1 MSKRFERAQI
11 LPEKKLP
18 DASELIAA
26 GKKLA
31 QSVRVKPNPFLET
44 QNVAC
49 ESEYKR
55 AMMKQGAV
63 MFHSQIGYRQFS
75 KSQRA
80 YAEIYTRLKDANYR
94 IDRYGICLDWNM
106 GYPSHERATRPRGT
120 GMILADPQDF
130 RALTQSAPVAPH
142 FGDFMMGMPAAVENV
157 SAALEAGSTSIGNL
171 GQYFTYRLPQWHDEL
186 AQTSATVT
194 ALALCSA
201 QSFNSV
207 QGFVVSA
214 QPNDKPVEILIHS
227 NLDDGFAPLFNDL
240 TCVFG
245 IVLLEKYIVETLL
258 GGHAAHCY
266 GHTFENPLTRLA
278 FQRALARV
286 SDTPGSMVYGN
297 TTIYL
302 EGEAENYANLASY
315 LLVDILAQ
323 KILPT
328 GHAINPIPVTE
339 AIRIPEI
346 DEIVNAQMFANRLA
360 ARAEHFPE
368 LLDTTRA
375 DAVADKLIASGKQFQ
390 ENVLQ
395 GLSEAEIDI
404 KNPFELMLA
413 LRRVGAKK
421 LEREFGPGEL
431 RAEQKRAPVVM
442 ATTIAALQA
451 RADKLV
457 NALDKTLR
465 DELSASGAIVV
476 TASTDVHEYGK
487 IFLESVLERLD
498 MRLIDCGIAADPD
511 VVAARAKQFHADAIA
526 ISTYNGIALSYLRE
540 LRNELQRQGIS
551 PMIFIGGRLNQIPE
565 DTANSMPE
573 DVTDELRALGAAACV
588 RVEDM
593 LAELQKVVEPRV
605 KILQ

>member
-1 MSKRFERAQI
+1 MKSFERTKI
-11 LPEKKLP
+11 LPETKLP
-18 DASELIAA
+18 DASALIAE
-26 GKKLA
+26 GRQLA
-31 QSVRVKPNPFLET
+31 ESVRVKPNPFLEMHG
-44 QNVAC
+44 VAS

-55 AMMKQGAV
+55 QRMAQSAV
-63 MFHSQIGYRQFS
+63 MFHSQIGYRQLS

-80 YAEIYTRLKDANYR
+80 YAEIYERLNAVGYR

-106 GYPSHERATRPRGT
+106 GYPSEQRATRPRGT
-120 GMILADPQDF
+120 GMILERPEDF

-186 AQTSATVT
+186 ASTSATIT
-194 ALALCSA
+194 ALALCA
-201 QSFNSV
+201 
-207 QGFVVSA
+207 A
-214 QPNDKPVEILIHS
+214 QPLEILIHS
-227 NLDDGFAPLFNDL
+227 NLDDGFAPLLNDL

-245 IVLLEKYIVETLL
+245 IVLLEKYIVEELM
-258 GGHAAHCY
+258 GGRATHCY

-278 FQRALARV
+278 FQRAMARV

-346 DEIVNAQMFANRLA
+346 DEIVNAQLFANRLA
-360 ARAEHFPE
+360 ARSEHFPE
-368 LLDTTRA
+368 LLDLTRA
-375 DAVADKLIASGKQFQ
+375 DAIADQLVTSGKQFQ
-390 ENVLQ
+390 QNVLQ

-404 KNPFELMLA
+404 RNPYEVMLA
-413 LRRVGAKK
+413 LRRIGAKK
-421 LEREFGPGEL
+421 LEAAFGPGEL

-457 NALDKTLR
+457 NTLDTGAR
-465 DELSASGAIVV
+465 DELSASGAVV
-476 TASTDVHEYGK
+476 VVASTDVHEYGK
-487 IFLESVLERLD
+487 IFLETVLERLD
-498 MRLIDCGIAADPD
+498 MQVIDCGIAADSD
-511 VVAARAKQFHADAIA
+511 VVAARAKQSHADAVA
-526 ISTYNGIALSYLRE
+526 ISTYNGIALAYLRE
-540 LRNELQRQGIS
+540 LRHELERSGIS
-551 PMIFIGGRLNQIPE
+551 PMIFIGGRLNQIP
-565 DTANSMPE
+565 DNSPNSMPV
-573 DVTDELRALGAAACV
+573 DVTDELKALGAFSCL

-593 LAELQKVVEPRV
+593 LEQMREVVEPRERME
-605 KILQ
+605 IRD

>member
-1 MSKRFERAQI
+1 MKQLERNQI
-11 LPEKKLP
+11 LPEKRLP
-18 DASELIAA
+18 DANELMAE
-26 GKKLA
+26 GRELA
-31 QSVRVKPNPFLET
+31 QSVHVKPNPFLESHH
-44 QNVAC
+44 VAC

-55 AMMKQGAV
+55 AMMKQGTV
-63 MFHSQIGYRQFS
+63 MFHSQIGYRQLA

-80 YAEIYTRLKDANYR
+80 YTEIYERLNAVGYR

-106 GYPSHERATRPRGT
+106 GYPSRERATRPRGT
-120 GMILADPQDF
+120 GMILERPEDF

-142 FGDFMMGMPAAVENV
+142 FGDFMMGMPAAVENTI
-157 SAALEAGSTSIGNL
+157 AALEAGSTSIGNL

-194 ALALCSA
+194 ALALCSE
-201 QSFNSV
+201 Q
-207 QGFVVSA
+207 
-214 QPNDKPVEILIHS
+214 PVEILIHS

-245 IVLLEKYIVETLL
+245 TALLEKYIVEKLL
-258 GGHAAHCY
+258 GGHAVHCY

-328 GHAINPIPVTE
+328 GHAVNPIPVTE

-360 ARAEHFPE
+360 ARAVNFPE
-368 LLDTTRA
+368 LLDVTRA
-375 DAVADKLIASGKQFQ
+375 DKIADQLVASGKQFQ

-404 KNPFELMLA
+404 ENPVELMLA
-413 LRRVGAKK
+413 LRRIGAKK

-442 ATTIAALQA
+442 ATTVAALQA

-457 NALDKTLR
+457 NALDKNLR
-465 DELSASGAIVV
+465 VELSASGAVVV

-498 MRLIDCGIAADPD
+498 MQLIDCGIAADPD

-540 LRNELQRQGIS
+540 LRNELQRQQIA
-551 PMIFIGGRLNQIPE
+551 PMIFLGGRLNQIPE
-565 DTANSMPE
+565 NSPNSMPV
-573 DVTDELRALGAAACV
+573 DVTDELRALGATACV

-593 LAELQKVVEPRV
+593 LEQLREVVEPRRLPQP
-605 KILQ
+605 IESNSTT

>member
-1 MSKRFERAQI
+1 MKRFERAQI
-11 LPEKKLP
+11 LPEKTLP
-18 DASELIAA
+18 NAAELIAQ
-26 GKKLA
+26 GRNLA
-31 QSVRVKPNPFLET
+31 SGVRVQPNPFLEMHG
-44 QNVAC
+44 VAS

-55 AMMKQGAV
+55 RRMAQGAV
-63 MFHSQIGYRQFS
+63 MFHSQIGYRQLA

-80 YAEIYTRLKDANYR
+80 YAEIYERLNAAGYR

-106 GYPSHERATRPRGT
+106 GYPSEQRAQHPRGT
-120 GMILADPQDF
+120 GMILERREDF

-142 FGDFMMGMPAAVENV
+142 FGDFMMGMPAAVENTI
-157 SAALEAGSTSIGNL
+157 AALEAGSTSVGNL

-194 ALALCSA
+194 ALALCAS
-201 QSFNSV
+201 Q
-207 QGFVVSA
+207 
-214 QPNDKPVEILIHS
+214 PVEILIHS

-245 IVLLEKYIVETLL
+245 MVLLEKYIVETLL
-258 GGHAAHCY
+258 GGHATHCY
-266 GHTFENPLTRLA
+266 GHTFENPVTRLA
-278 FQRALARV
+278 FQRAMARV
-286 SDTPGSMVYGN
+286 SKTPGSMVYGN

-323 KILPT
+323 LAHPT
-328 GHAINPIPVTE
+328 GHAVNPIPVTE

-368 LLDTTRA
+368 LLDLTRA
-375 DAVADKLIASGKQFQ
+375 DAVADQLVASGKQFQ
-390 ENVLQ
+390 ENILQ
-395 GLSEAEIDI
+395 GLGEAEIEI
-404 KNPFELMLA
+404 ENPVELMLA
-413 LRRVGAKK
+413 LRRIGAKK
-421 LEREFGPGEL
+421 LEAAFGPGEI
-431 RAEQKRAPVVM
+431 RAEQKRSPVVM

-457 NALDKTLR
+457 SALDADAR
-465 DELSASGAIVV
+465 GELSTSGAIVV
-476 TASTDVHEYGK
+476 VASTDVHEYGK
-487 IFLESVLERLD
+487 IFLETVLERLD
-498 MRLIDCGIAADPD
+498 MQVIDCGIAADPD
-511 VVAARAKQFHADAIA
+511 RVAARAKQMHADAIA

-540 LRNELQRQGIS
+540 LRAELARSGIS

-565 DTANSMPE
+565 NSADSMPQ
-573 DVTDELRALGAAACV
+573 DVTGELRALGAYSCL

-593 LAELQKVVEPRV
+593 LEQLRAVVEPRE
-605 KILQ
+605 KA

>member
-1 MSKRFERAQI
+1 MKGIQRAQI
-11 LPEKKLP
+11 LPEKNLP
-18 DASELIAA
+18 DAKELIAE

-31 QSVRVKPNPFLET
+31 QAVRVKANPFLET
-44 QNVAC
+44 HNVAC
-49 ESEYKR
+49 ESDYKR
-55 AMMKQGAV
+55 AMMARGAV

-80 YAEIYTRLKDANYR
+80 YAEIYARLQDANYR

-120 GMILADPQDF
+120 GMILERPEDF
-130 RALTQSAPVAPH
+130 RALTQAAPVAPH

-157 SAALEAGSTSIGNL
+157 SAALAAGSTSIGNL
-171 GQYFTYRLPQWHDEL
+171 GQFFTYRLPQWHDEL
-186 AQTSATVT
+186 AQASATVT

-201 QSFNSV
+201 Q
-207 QGFVVSA
+207 
-214 QPNDKPVEILIHS
+214 PVEILIHS

-240 TCVFG
+240 TSVFG
-245 IVLLEKYIVETLL
+245 IVLLEKYIVENLL
-258 GGHAAHCY
+258 GGHAVHCY

-286 SDTPGSMVYGN
+286 SDVPGSMVYGN

-360 ARAEHFPE
+360 ARAENFPA
-368 LLDTTRA
+368 LLDMTRA
-375 DAVADKLIASGKQFQ
+375 DAIADQLVASGKQFQ

-395 GLSEAEIDI
+395 GLSEAEIDVA
-404 KNPFELMLA
+404 NPVELMLA
-413 LRRVGAKK
+413 LRRIGAKK
-421 LEREFGPGEL
+421 LEAAFGAGEL
-431 RAEQKRAPVVM
+431 RAQEKRAPVVM

-451 RADKLV
+451 RADKLL
-457 NALDKTLR
+457 NALDATLR

-487 IFLESVLERLD
+487 IFLEAVLERLD

-540 LRNELQRQGIS
+540 LRAELRRHEIS

-565 DTANSMPE
+565 NTENSMPV
-573 DVTDELRALGAAACV
+573 DVTEELRALDAIACA

-593 LAELQKVVEPRV
+593 LVELQKVVEPRGE
-605 KILQ
+605 IGD

>member
-1 MSKRFERAQI
+1 MKHFERAQT
-11 LPEKKLP
+11 LPEKNLP
-18 DASELIAA
+18 DANELIAE

-31 QSVRVKPNPFLET
+31 QSVRVKANPFLET
-44 QNVAC
+44 HRVAC
-49 ESEYKR
+49 ESDYKR
-55 AMMKQGAV
+55 ARMARGEV

-80 YAEIYTRLKDANYR
+80 YAEIYERLNAVGYR

-120 GMILADPQDF
+120 GMILERPEDY

-171 GQYFTYRLPQWHDEL
+171 GQFFTYRLPQWHDEL

-201 QSFNSV
+201 Q
-207 QGFVVSA
+207 
-214 QPNDKPVEILIHS
+214 PVEILIHS

-258 GGHAAHCY
+258 GGHAVHCY

-286 SDTPGSMVYGN
+286 SETPGSMVYGN

-323 KILPT
+323 KVLPT

-346 DEIVNAQMFANRLA
+346 DEIVSAQMFANRLA
-360 ARAEHFPE
+360 ARAENFPE
-368 LLDTTRA
+368 MLDTTRA
-375 DAVADKLIASGKQFQ
+375 DAIADKLIASGKQFQ
-390 ENVLQ
+390 ENILQ
-395 GLSEAEIDI
+395 GLREAEIDV

-413 LRRVGAKK
+413 LRRIGAKK

-431 RAEQKRAPVVM
+431 RAEEKRAPVVM

-457 NALDKTLR
+457 NALDTTLR
-465 DELSASGAIVV
+465 EELSASGAIVV

-498 MRLIDCGIAADPD
+498 MQLIDCGIAADPD

-540 LRNELQRQGIS
+540 LRDELQRQQIA

-565 DTANSMPE
+565 DSANSMPE
-573 DVTDELRALGAAACV
+573 DVTEELRALDATACV

-593 LAELQKVVEPRV
+593 LMELQKVVEPRE
-605 KILQ
+605 KKLL

>member
-1 MSKRFERAQI
+1 MKHFERTQI
-11 LPEKKLP
+11 LPEKILP
-18 DASELIAA
+18 DAHELIAE

-31 QSVRVKPNPFLET
+31 QAVRVQPNPFLET
-44 QNVAC
+44 HRVAC

-55 AMMKQGAV
+55 AMMKQGTV

-80 YAEIYTRLKDANYR
+80 YAEIYARLQDANYR

-106 GYPSHERATRPRGT
+106 GYPSRERAARPRGT
-120 GMILADPQDF
+120 GMILERPEDF
-130 RALTQSAPVAPH
+130 RALTQAAPVAPH

-171 GQYFTYRLPQWHDEL
+171 GQFFTYRLPQWHDEL
-186 AQTSATVT
+186 AQVSATVT
-194 ALALCSA
+194 ALALCAA
-201 QSFNSV
+201 Q
-207 QGFVVSA
+207 
-214 QPNDKPVEILIHS
+214 PVEILIHS

-240 TCVFG
+240 TSVFG

-258 GGHAAHCY
+258 GGHAVHCY

-286 SDTPGSMVYGN
+286 SAMPGSMVYGN

-339 AIRIPEI
+339 ALRIPEI

-360 ARAEHFPE
+360 ARAENFPE
-368 LLDTTRA
+368 LLDMTRA
-375 DAVADKLIASGKQFQ
+375 DAIADQLVASGKQFQ

-395 GLSEAEIDI
+395 GLSEAKIDI
-404 KNPFELMLA
+404 ANPVELMLA
-413 LRRVGAKK
+413 LRRIGAKK
-421 LEREFGPGEL
+421 LEAAFGAGEL
-431 RAEQKRAPVVM
+431 RAQEKRAPVVM

-451 RADKLV
+451 RADTLL
-457 NALDKTLR
+457 NGLDKNLR

-487 IFLESVLERLD
+487 IFLEAVLERLD
-498 MRLIDCGIAADPD
+498 MQLIDCGIAADPD

-526 ISTYNGIALSYLRE
+526 ISTYNGIALAYLRE
-540 LRNELQRQGIS
+540 LRGELQRQQIA

-565 DTANSMPE
+565 NTENSMPV
-573 DVTDELRALGAAACV
+573 DVTDELRALGAYSCV

-593 LAELQKVVEPRV
+593 LVELREVVEPRE
-605 KILQ
+605 KLET

>member
-1 MSKRFERAQI
+1 MKHFERAQI
-11 LPEKKLP
+11 LSEKILP
-18 DASELIAA
+18 DANELIAQ

-31 QSVRVKPNPFLET
+31 QAVRVQPNPFLET
-44 QNVAC
+44 HRVAC

-80 YAEIYTRLKDANYR
+80 YAEIYARLQDANYR

-120 GMILADPQDF
+120 GMILERAEDF
-130 RALTQSAPVAPH
+130 RALTQAAPVAPH

-157 SAALEAGSTSIGNL
+157 SAALAAGSTSIGNL
-171 GQYFTYRLPQWHDEL
+171 GQFFTYRLPQWHDEL
-186 AQTSATVT
+186 AQTSATIT

-201 QSFNSV
+201 Q
-207 QGFVVSA
+207 
-214 QPNDKPVEILIHS
+214 PVEILIHS

-245 IVLLEKYIVETLL
+245 IVLLEKYIVENLL

-286 SDTPGSMVYGN
+286 NETPGSMVYGN

-323 KILPT
+323 KLLPT

-339 AIRIPEI
+339 ALRIPEI

-360 ARAEHFPE
+360 ARAEHFPFII
-368 LLDTTRA
+368 DVTRA
-375 DAVADKLIASGKQFQ
+375 DEIADQLVASGKKFQ

-395 GLSEAEIDI
+395 GLSEAGIDI
-404 KNPFELMLA
+404 RNPVELLLA

-421 LEREFGPGEL
+421 LEHAFGPGEL
-431 RAEQKRAPVVM
+431 RPERGRAPVVM
-442 ATTIAALQA
+442 ATTLAALQS
-451 RADKLV
+451 RADKIIS
-457 NALDKTLR
+457 ALDDDMR
-465 DELSASGAIVV
+465 DELRAAGAVV
-476 TASTDVHEYGK
+476 CVASTDVHEYGK
-487 IFLESVLERLD
+487 ILLEAVLERLD
-498 MRLIDCGIAADPD
+498 VQVIDGGVAADVD
-511 VVAARAKQFHADAIA
+511 AVARRAKNANADAIA
-526 ISTYNGIALSYLRE
+526 ISTYNGIALAYLRS
-540 LRNELQRQGIS
+540 LREELQKLGIS
-551 PMIFIGGRLNQIPE
+551 PLIFIGGRLNQIP
-565 DTANSMPE
+565 DDSPNSMPV
-573 DVTDELRALGAAACV
+573 DVSAELRGLGAYVCLKP
-588 RVEDM
+588 EDM
-593 LAELQKVVEPRV
+593 LTQLREVVEPRV
-605 KILQ
+605 SL

>member
-1 MSKRFERAQI
+1 MKRFERGGI
-11 LPEKKLP
+11 FGEKNLP
-18 DASELIAA
+18 DPNELI
-26 GKKLA
+26 GVGRTLA
-31 QSVRVKPNPFLET
+31 QSVRVKPNPFLEA
-44 QNVAC
+44 NGVAS

-55 AMMKQGAV
+55 GKMARGEV
-63 MFHSQIGYRQFS
+63 MFHSQIGYRQLA

-80 YAEIYTRLKDANYR
+80 YAEIYEQLNAVGYR

-106 GYPSHERATRPRGT
+106 GYPSEQRAKHPRGT
-120 GMILADPQDF
+120 GMILERPEDF

-186 AQTSATVT
+186 ASTSATIT
-194 ALALCSA
+194 ALALCAA
-201 QSFNSV
+201 Q
-207 QGFVVSA
+207 
-214 QPNDKPVEILIHS
+214 PVEILIHS

-245 IVLLEKYIVETLL
+245 TVLVEKYIVEDLL
-258 GGHAAHCY
+258 GGHVTHCY

-286 SDTPGSMVYGN
+286 SPGPNSMVYGN
-297 TTIYL
+297 TTIYV

-360 ARAEHFPE
+360 RRAEQFPE
-368 LLDTTRA
+368 LLDLTRA
-375 DAVADKLIASGKQFQ
+375 DAVADQLVASGNRFK
-390 ENVLQ
+390 ENILEGLQ
-395 GLSEAEIDI
+395 EAEIDVQ
-404 KNPFELMLA
+404 NPFELLLA
-413 LRRVGAKK
+413 LRRIGAKK
-421 LEREFGPGEL
+421 LEAAFGPGEL
-431 RAEQKRAPVVM
+431 RAAEKRAPVVM

-451 RADKLV
+451 RADKMV
-457 NALDKTLR
+457 NALDADTKS
-465 DELSASGAIVV
+465 ELSASGAIVV
-476 TASTDVHEYGK
+476 VASTDVHEYGK
-487 IFLESVLERLD
+487 IYLESVLERLD
-498 MRLIDCGIAADPD
+498 MQVIDCGIAADPD
-511 VVAARAKQFHADAIA
+511 VVAARAKQFHADAVA

-540 LRNELQRQGIS
+540 LRGELARNGIS

-565 DTANSMPE
+565 NSANSMPV
-573 DVTDELRALGAAACV
+573 DVTADLRALGAFSCL

-593 LAELQKVVEPRV
+593 LEHLRGVVEPRE
-605 KILQ
+605 KMER

>member
-1 MSKRFERAQI
+1 MKQLERNQI
-11 LPEKKLP
+11 LPEKRLP
-18 DASELIAA
+18 DANELMAE
-26 GKKLA
+26 GRKLA
-31 QSVRVKPNPFLET
+31 QSVHVKPNPYLESHH
-44 QNVAC
+44 VAC

-55 AMMKQGAV
+55 AMMKQGTV
-63 MFHSQIGYRQFS
+63 MFHSQIGYRQLA

-80 YAEIYTRLKDANYR
+80 YTEIYERLNAVGYR

-106 GYPSHERATRPRGT
+106 GYPSRERATRPRGT
-120 GMILADPQDF
+120 GMILERPEDF
-130 RALTQSAPVAPH
+130 RTLTQSAPVAPH
-142 FGDFMMGMPAAVENV
+142 FGDFMMGMPAAVENTI
-157 SAALEAGSTSIGNL
+157 AALEAGSTSIGNL

-194 ALALCSA
+194 ALALCSE
-201 QSFNSV
+201 Q
-207 QGFVVSA
+207 
-214 QPNDKPVEILIHS
+214 PVEILIHS

-245 IVLLEKYIVETLL
+245 TALLEKYIVEKLL
-258 GGHAAHCY
+258 GGHAVHCY

-328 GHAINPIPVTE
+328 GHAVNPIPVTE

-360 ARAEHFPE
+360 ARAVNFPE
-368 LLDTTRA
+368 LLDVTRA
-375 DAVADKLIASGKQFQ
+375 DKIADQLVASGKQFQ

-404 KNPFELMLA
+404 ENPVELMLA
-413 LRRVGAKK
+413 LRRIGAKK

-442 ATTIAALQA
+442 ATTVTALQA

-457 NALDKTLR
+457 NALDKNLR
-465 DELSASGAIVV
+465 VELSASGAVVV

-487 IFLESVLERLD
+487 IFLESVLERLG
-498 MRLIDCGIAADPD
+498 MQLIDCGIAADPD

-540 LRNELQRQGIS
+540 LRNELQRQQIA
-551 PMIFIGGRLNQIPE
+551 PMIFLGGRLNQIPE
-565 DTANSMPE
+565 NSPNSMPV
-573 DVTDELRALGAAACV
+573 DVTDELRALGATACV

-593 LAELQKVVEPRV
+593 LEQLREVVEPRRLPQP
-605 KILQ
+605 IESNSTT

>member
-1 MSKRFERAQI
+1 MKRLDRAQI
-11 LPEKKLP
+11 LPEKNLP
-18 DASELIAA
+18 DAKALIAQ
-26 GKKLA
+26 GQRLA
-31 QSVRVKPNPFLET
+31 QSVRVKPNPFLELHR
-44 QNVAC
+44 VAS

-55 AMMKQGAV
+55 QRMAQGEV
-63 MFHSQIGYRQFS
+63 MFHSQIGYREFS

-80 YAEIYTRLKDANYR
+80 YAEIYERLTAVDYR

-106 GYPSHERATRPRGT
+106 GYPSAQRAHRSRGT
-120 GMILADPQDF
+120 GMILERPEDF

-142 FGDFMMGMPAAVENV
+142 FGDFMMGMPAAVENTI
-157 SAALEAGSTSIGNL
+157 AALEAGSTSIGNL
-171 GQYFTYRLPQWHDEL
+171 GQYFTYRLPQWHDEI
-186 AQTSATVT
+186 AQASATVT
-194 ALALCSA
+194 ALALCAS
-201 QSFNSV
+201 Q
-207 QGFVVSA
+207 
-214 QPNDKPVEILIHS
+214 PVEILIHS

-258 GGHAAHCY
+258 GGHAVHCY

-286 SDTPGSMVYGN
+286 SDTPGTMVYGN

-323 KILPT
+323 KVLPT

-339 AIRIPEI
+339 AVRIPEI

-360 ARAEHFPE
+360 ARAEHLPA
-368 LLDTTRA
+368 LLDLTRA
-375 DAVADKLIASGKQFQ
+375 ESVAGQLVTSGKQFQ
-390 ENVLQ
+390 ENILQ
-395 GLSEAEIDI
+395 GLSEGGIDI
-404 KNPFELMLA
+404 QDPVQVLLA
-413 LRRVGAKK
+413 LRRIGAKK
-421 LEREFGPGEL
+421 LEAAFGPGEV
-431 RAEQKRAPVVM
+431 RAEHKRAPVVM

-457 NALDKTLR
+457 NGLDPSARR
-465 DELSASGAIVV
+465 DLSAAGAIVV
-476 TASTDVHEYGK
+476 VASTDVHEYGK
-487 IFLESVLERLD
+487 IFLETVLERLD
-498 MRLIDCGIAADPD
+498 MRVIDCGIAADPD
-511 VVAARAKQFHADAIA
+511 LVAARAKQTHADAVA

-540 LRNELQRQGIS
+540 LRRELQQNNIS

-565 DTANSMPE
+565 NSADSMPT
-573 DVTDELRALGAAACV
+573 DVTEELRALGAFVCL

-593 LAELQKVVEPRV
+593 LTQLREVVEPRGTP
-605 KILQ
+605 